1 MCERRKRVRQERGR
15 RKEGVRLSV
24 LLERRRAHGRAYMRR
39 WRADPE
45 HRDIERERRGHDYV
59 EKKLRSAERLR
70 LRPYTG
76 VDGQPL
82 CGFCGLGRPVEI
94 VERLR
99 ISESSEEEYIKIFVP
114 YCGHC

>member
-1 MCERRKRVRQERGR
+1 MRRRQKPLRGESARREKAAHLAVLLQRRRERGR
-15 RKEGVRLSV
+15 EF
-24 LLERRRAHGRAYMRR
+24 MRR

-45 HRDIERERRGHDYV
+45 HREVERERRDAGYV
-59 EKKLRSAERLR
+59 QKKVRSAERLR

-76 VDGQPL
+76 IHGQPL

-99 ISESSEEEYIKIFVP
+99 ISQDCEEEYIKVFVP

>member
-1 MCERRKRVRQERGR
+1 MCERRKSVREQRRR
-15 RKEGVRLSV
+15 RKGALSLTV
-24 LLERRRAHGRAYMRR
+24 LLQRRRARGRAYMRR

-45 HRDIERERRGHDYV
+45 HRDIERERRDHDYV

-70 LRPYTG
+70 MRPYTG
-76 VDGQPL
+76 VHGQPL

-99 ISESSEEEYIKIFVP
+99 ISEHSEEEYIKVFVP